1 MASTLLLQ
9 SKELLEGQ
17 RKALAEAADLNK
29 QAARLSSPATFAQG
43 AKLQRKA
50 IALEKQAQ
58 LQELQQVSAVPLLCV
73 EASISDLLWARS
85 SLSTSMQGQLS
96 SSVVQKT
103 LTACKYLVLAVLLC
117 ITWRQPAALAPPT
130 AVWPLGRWLRGM
142 LDKQTW
148 YNGTIAAVPWFV
160 LSDRAAFAMARCL
173 AV

>member
-1 MASTLLLQ
+1 MTSTLLLQ
-9 SKELLEGQ
+9 SRQLLEGQ
-17 RKALAEAADLNK
+17 RRALAEAADLSK

-58 LQELQQVSAVPLLCV
+58 LQELQQVSALLLMCP
-73 EASISDLLWARS
+73 EASMPDLLRALRCRN
-85 SLSTSMQGQLS
+85 TPTQGQLS
-96 SSVVQKT
+96 SSLVQRS

-130 AVWPLGRWLRGM
+130 AVWPFGRWLRGM

-160 LSDRAAFAMARCL
+160 LSDRAAFAVARCL

>member
-58 LQELQQVSAVPLLCV
+58 LQELRQVSAVLPLCV
-73 EASISDLLWARS
+73 EASISNLLWAQS

-103 LTACKYLVLAVLLC
+103 LTTCKYLVLAVLLC

-148 YNGTIAAVPWFV
+148 YSGTIAAVPWFV
-160 LSDRAAFAMARCL
+160 LSDRAAFVMARCL